1 MPSRRGLPTLSIFSR
16 HSAPPASSFSP
27 PSPQRSS
34 LPPLTPPARL
44 HLRNLLPVSPDALPT
59 PPLPPRQPFAW
70 LWQCHSCNTV
80 YRIGCT
86 RRCLVCSHEY
96 CVSASPPKA
105 TRGKK
110 RRRASGMCAS
120 EFDYS
125 GWAEWGAWRRKV
137 LGLEAAGRAGQKQR
151 EQAFSTKTHNCVTD
165 CDYPSECHHERYRL
179 HTEAL
184 ERRLLEESEY
194 LEEPQSPSIVASR
207 RLSTDDKLPLN
218 EALELREVEDDGDG
232 PKSPTSPKSPLS
244 QTSFFWDEPDTKEEE
259 KAWWVESERQ
269 EKKPKTKS
277 QQKIEQLTG
286 LGLIGLDETSSPE
299 VDDNGMNAEQ
309 LNSLIEED
317 NDMMPLDIVT
327 DTASARCKSR
337 LSNREHPKHRK
348 ITARNLTDRNLT
360 DADKWEDWEDSSDSD
375 SDGNSSLSSP
385 SSSSSLDGDWLS
397 ANEMTPDSEVSSKNF
412 HDKPKEL
419 EELEKELD
427 ALVKAGKSF
436 LRD

>member
-16 HSAPPASSFSP
+16 HSAPPSTSP
-27 PSPQRSS
+27 PQPSPRQSS

-44 HLRNLLPVSPDALPT
+44 HLRNLLPTSPEGMPT
-59 PPLPPRQPFAW
+59 PPLPPRQPYAW

-96 CVSASPPKA
+96 CVSAGPPKV

-110 RRRASGMCAS
+110 RRRNSGMCAS

-137 LGLEAAGRAGQKQR
+137 LGLEVGGRVGQRQR
-151 EQAFSTKTHNCVTD
+151 EQAFCDRTHSCAVD

-184 ERRLLEESEY
+184 ERRMHEESEE
-194 LEEPQSPSIVASR
+194 LEEPHSPSFDTSR
-207 RLSTDDKLPLN
+207 TLSTDDRLSLN
-218 EALELREVEDDGDG
+218 EAVELRERQDDGEEQ
-232 PKSPTSPKSPLS
+232 KSPTSPKSPLS
-244 QTSFFWDEPDTKEEE
+244 QTSFFWDEPEPKEKEE
-259 KAWWVESERQ
+259 KAWWVDSERK
-269 EKKPKTKS
+269 EKKRKTKS

-286 LGLIGLDETSSPE
+286 LGIIPEETSGGMDPE
-299 VDDNGMNAEQ
+299 ELRD
-309 LNSLIEED
+309 LIEED
-317 NDMMPLDIVT
+317 KEMMPLEVVD
-327 DTASARCKSR
+327 DTSSRRCKSR
-337 LSNREHPKHRK
+337 LSCREHPKHRRK
-348 ITARNLTDRNLT
+348 MVVRNPT
-360 DADKWEDWEDSSDSD
+360 DADKWEDWEDSSDSE
-375 SDGNSSLSSP
+375 SDGSSLLSSP
-385 SSSSSLDGDWLS
+385 SSCSSLDGEWLS
-397 ANEMTPDSEVSSKNF
+397 ANETASASEINSKESRGRSE
-412 HDKPKEL
+412 DEL
-419 EELEKELD
+419 ETEVGRELD